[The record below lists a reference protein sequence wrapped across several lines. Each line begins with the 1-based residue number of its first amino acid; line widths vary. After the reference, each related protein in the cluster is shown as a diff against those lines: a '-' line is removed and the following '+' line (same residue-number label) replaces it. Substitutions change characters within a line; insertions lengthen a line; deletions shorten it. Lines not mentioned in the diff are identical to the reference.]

1 MSTWHWRRWIVVPL
15 VASLALLLAACG
27 GPSTGD
33 VEGQV
38 LAMREATQQPSLQSG
53 VNVVIASSSIERIAQ
68 TDAEGKY
75 SFKGL
80 PAGNYGIAFSI
91 PPVEGQPVLQPEE
104 RQFNISPGAVETVSV
119 VLLSDAIA
127 RPEVPP
133 ELQAAAQN
141 GQAVSS
147 GSSLMGNP
155 FFWYFMF
162 NQPWLGG
169 YTRPPVVVYSPDRTL
184 TPDTRQ
190 PAPGRAYTNYGP
202 PGAAGTKPAPTVVQS
217 KGVTRPG
224 QSGALP
230 AGASAGAAGSDASK
244 GIVRPGQSATNGAA
258 GSSGASGASGAR
270 TGDSTSPPRV
280 GAGGGGT
287 AGRSSSPPRVR
298 IGRR

>member
-169 YTRPPVVVYSPDRTL
+169 YTRPPVVVSSPDRTL
-184 TPDTRQ
+184 TTAPAQ
-190 PAPGRAYTNYGP
+190 PANGRAYTNYGP

-230 AGASAGAAGSDASK
+230 RAAGAAGSDASK
-244 GIVRPGQSATNGAA
+244 GIVRPGQSANNGAA
-258 GSSGASGASGAR
+258 GASGASGAR

-287 AGRSSSPPRVR
+287 AGRAPSSPPRVR

>member
-169 YTRPPVVVYSPDRTL
+169 YSRPPVVVYSPDRTL
-184 TPDTRQ
+184 TTAPAQ
-190 PAPGRAYTNYGP
+190 PATGRAYTNYGP

-230 AGASAGAAGSDASK
+230 SGASAAGAAGSDASK

-258 GSSGASGASGAR
+258 GASGAR
-270 TGDSTSPPRV
+270 TGNSTSPPRV

>member
-53 VNVVIASSSIERIAQ
+53 VNVVIASSSVERIAQ

-104 RQFNISPGAVETVSV
+104 RQFNISPGTVETVSV

-141 GQAVSS
+141 GQAMSS
-147 GSSLMGNP
+147 GSSLTGNP

-169 YTRPPVVVYSPDRTL
+169 YSRPPVVVYSPDRTL
-184 TPDTRQ
+184 TTAPAQ
-190 PAPGRAYTNYGP
+190 PATGRTYTNYGP

-230 AGASAGAAGSDASK
+230 AGAAGSDASK
-244 GIVRPGQSATNGAA
+244 GIVRPGQSANNGAA
-258 GSSGASGASGAR
+258 GASGASGAR

-287 AGRSSSPPRVR
+287 AGRAPSSPPRVR
-298 IGRR
+298 VGRR

>member
-38 LAMREATQQPSLQSG
+38 LAMRDATQQPSIQPG
-53 VNVVIASSSIERIAQ
+53 VNVVIASSSVEQITQ
-68 TDAEGKY
+68 SDAEGKY

-80 PAGNYGIAFSI
+80 PAGNYGIAFSV

-104 RQFNISPGAVETVSV
+104 RQFSVSPGAVETVSV

-141 GQAVSS
+141 GQPVGSS
-147 GSSLMGNP
+147 SSLMGNP

-169 YTRPPVVVYSPDRTL
+169 YTRPPVVVYTPDRTL
-184 TPDTRQ
+184 VPDTRQ
-190 PAPGRAYTNYGP
+190 PAPGRSYTNYGP
-202 PGAAGTKPAPTVVQS
+202 PGTPGTKQPPTVVPS

-224 QSGALP
+224 QS
-230 AGASAGAAGSDASK
+230 GAAGSDASK

-258 GSSGASGASGAR
+258 GASSASGAR
-270 TGDSTSPPRV
+270 SGNSTSPPRV
-280 GAGGGGT
+280 GAGSGGT

-298 IGRR
+298 VGRR